1 MALDF
6 SSFGTRVEEDEKP
19 DFSDFGTPVD
29 TAKRELPEGVRPSEA
44 GGGRGFV
51 NPPAV
56 DNRGIIQRV
65 GDFLKPEYKSV
76 LEGTTLTPQQE
87 QADLDRRLS
96 YGAGPITR
104 ETEAKADFSRS
115 GMLSTDDKTVN
126 KVAAAMKEK
135 GQPSFADL
143 IERANDPTNIRAA
156 RDAKA
161 DEFRSIGEWTADT
174 LSALAQGGTSLVQLP
189 TNIFA
194 PGSKLGGILRDTQKE
209 LQAQESSVLKAQR
222 AQLRER
228 VENEEGFLGK
238 YFTTVES
245 LVTNPALGLSEAV
258 KQVPNF
264 LGVLGLAKVGSA
276 VAGGSVGLASRAS
289 PAVALSEAISG
300 GALRAGARATG
311 ATAGGLTATT
321 VMTSGDAA
329 GNVYEKLIDPKQ
341 TPRSLW
347 EKNPDYQKLIA
358 DGKTPGEAIDE
369 IATAK
374 ARLAAVIVAPLG
386 VLGFMGAEA
395 SLVARGAGK
404 SLSEVAT
411 PKGAAKLFG
420 KELVGEQLEEGGTQL
435 GANVITQTVNPQQKL
450 LEGVPEAM
458 ATAAVTSA
466 PFSGVAIGQQV
477 RDELNRPAPVVDQV
491 GDAIA
496 RRLLDVQSYD
506 ANIISPTRTANLQV
520 AQDAFRT
527 STNVDDLA
535 NAAGVMAGSVD
546 ELLVPGSAVTPLPV
560 VNEPML
566 TNAPIDLGIEPG
578 GRIEPSG
585 LETITPTIT
594 PPVSTELPP
603 VNAETEQQF
612 GLDRLRLNTPRPQR
626 IQGEPVANLT
636 DDQLT
641 TIASDETTP
650 AITRRSAAV
659 ELTARQAEQTAPGA
673 AIETPARVEAVQ
685 PAASVVEAPVE
696 SRTLTQTELGQL
708 RLGDRRTLAQEFD
721 QTENPDGSVT
731 FTRKPTAA
739 APAAQ
744 TNATPV
750 TETFIS
756 IPDTTPGVQ
765 AVSDAAAPT
774 VAGIPDAP
782 RARATAQA
790 SLDQWAAANGVT
802 APRLNAP
809 APEQETAVNDIAN
822 ALGSQFGGKVVAF
835 TDTAPTAPNGF
846 AIGGTAF
853 VNTATDVNVMRTSL
867 HEFKHTVE
875 QIAAAETAAGQ
886 TDTPAQKFTASIDS
900 VFDDMTPEG
909 KRAYVENFLH
919 ADELGKIADPVAR
932 EQRVQALLTSNNLKS
947 EMTADFLGNRAT
959 DKRFWA
965 SVAKADPQG
974 FKGFVDKWV
983 GVIDNL
989 LSTLRGNANQKTKE
1003 SAKVDTYIRDL
1014 NKAKMVARDALVA
1027 YRNGTLQ
1034 QVATTA
1040 PAFSQVQGEQNEQRI
1055 DVAPGGAIQPSL
1067 AGAIG
1072 QVPGAG
1078 GGGPAPRYGTS
1089 RQGAVSVVG
1098 RHYST
1103 APRQALSG
1111 AYYGRGL
1118 KGAERNRLDSSPDPR
1133 LKNRIYF
1140 YVDQGAGVRP
1150 EAGVGGIAHEVQ
1162 LDNIYDPKTRLIKP
1176 QADANAFESAVINA
1190 GFDGYIAPFGN
1201 NQSAVV
1207 LLGMKHKAV
1216 PVRAL
1221 GQVPSAPAPQAAAPT
1236 KLTKGL
1242 LSREAS
1248 AIDVSKIPGAQ
1259 VRMGNLEIPAE
1270 QSEAAN
1276 TELAR
1281 IGSDVRFSKK
1291 EVPEDIDSF
1300 ARLENIIPRAR
1311 EGSFNTNRE
1320 LKVNLQTA
1328 ITNAAKLAKID
1339 LAAQNAQTE
1348 KYLVRV
1354 GVADALYALQ
1364 ANANAVGW
1372 YDKTVTKALKI
1383 LGKIHP
1389 EIDTDPNAK
1398 FAFTW
1403 ALAVTSN
1410 GLKVDK
1416 NFELAER
1423 AYKAYKTSGKMPT
1436 NIQGGQAQKAINDG
1450 LGLFNTMV
1458 DQYGIDS
1465 VRKFMDSKFAVS
1477 QIKRATGLEVTGE
1490 FADTQV
1496 RGAAVLGPKIG
1507 NGFYSN
1513 LNGFFDQLTM
1523 DRWLMRTWGRW
1534 TGTLIESRP
1543 DMVKAKRQELRDLVV
1558 KMKQNAP
1565 AAAEFQKALG
1575 AKLNVGDLE
1584 GLSAAIQKA
1593 SMDPATREQFNK
1605 TETGEN
1611 LRKTGNALAKY
1622 LDGQK
1627 EAPAGPEERNFIR
1640 KVFGQVLKEVQKDHP
1655 ALTMSDLQAL
1665 LWYPEKR
1672 LYDIAKA
1679 DESANKEEGYSD
1691 DEAPDYANAA
1701 AKLARSIGVSDAN
1714 IQSAVAEAEKD
1725 YASRVSAG
1733 TTGTGTGAGT
1743 QAGAA
1748 PGVRGFNQREGRVFL
1763 TTGVIDR
1770 VRSAGAGDEGQP
1782 NSYTRKSGG
1791 DGSGLRVL
1799 GVPSVAIY
1807 SPATTFKNAL
1817 GEIPVAAPKFF
1828 EVGANGAAAFRNSI
1842 QSAKDSSPF
1851 GAAVYVYDQGDYEGM
1866 RLFLAEDGKAGF
1878 ALKGDDIV
1886 SVFAGESQKGA
1897 VNAILQLATQEGGRR
1912 LDAFDTVLPNLY
1924 SVHGFRAVARTKW
1937 NDEYSPDGWDK
1948 ETFKEFNNGEPDVVF
1963 MVHDPKY
1970 FGKYTK
1976 ADGDVIAEYDDGAKA
1991 QAEALADIKQ
2001 VRQTDKPKPAN
2012 PAAIFANLDKR
2023 GLARTKGEA
2032 ALKDHPDAARIQF
2045 VQDNFLDI
2053 LSELDDAGT
2062 VKINCD

>member
-6 SSFGTRVEEDEKP
+6 SSFGTRVEEDDKP
-19 DFSDFGTPVD
+19 DFSNFGTPVD

-44 GGGRGFV
+44 GGGRGVV
-51 NPPAV
+51 NPPVV

-76 LEGTTLTPQQE
+76 LEGTTLTPQEE
-87 QADLDRRLS
+87 QADIDRRLS
-96 YGAGPITR
+96 YGAGPISR

-115 GMLSTDDKTVN
+115 GMLASEDKTVN
-126 KVAAAMKEK
+126 KVAEAMKEK

-143 IERANDPTNIRAA
+143 IERANNPANVRAA

-161 DEFRSIGEWTADT
+161 AEFRTVGEWTADT

-189 TNIFA
+189 TNIIA
-194 PGSKLGGILRDTQKE
+194 PGSKLGSILRETQKE
-209 LQAQESSVLKAQR
+209 LQGQESGVLKAQR
-222 AQLRER
+222 EQLRER
-228 VENEEGFLGK
+228 VENEDGFLGK
-238 YFTTVES
+238 YFATVES
-245 LVTNPALGLSEAV
+245 LVTNPALGLSEAA

-276 VAGGSVGLASRAS
+276 IAGGTVGLAGKVS
-289 PAVALSEAISG
+289 PTIALGEAISG
-300 GALRAGARATG
+300 GAIQAGARTAG
-311 ATAGGLTATT
+311 ATAGGLAATT

-341 TPRSLW
+341 TPRSIW

-358 DGKTPGEAIDE
+358 DGKSPSEAIDE

-386 VLGFMGAEA
+386 ALGFMGAEA
-395 SLVARGAGK
+395 TMVARGAGK
-404 SLSEVAT
+404 ALSDVAT
-411 PKGAAKLFG
+411 PKGAAKVFA
-420 KELVGEQLEEGGTQL
+420 KELVGEQIEEGGTQL
-435 GANVITQTVNPQQKL
+435 GGNVVAKTIDERQNL
-450 LEGVPEAM
+450 MEGVPEAM

-466 PFSGVAIGQQV
+466 PYSGVAVGQQV

-496 RRLLDVQSYD
+496 RRMLDVQSYD
-506 ANIISPTRTANLQV
+506 QNIISPTRTANLQV
-520 AQDAFRT
+520 AQDAFKT
-527 STNVDDLA
+527 ATNVDDLA

-546 ELLVPGSAVTPLPV
+546 ELLVPGNAVTPLPIQT
-560 VNEPML
+560 E
-566 TNAPIDLGIEPG
+566 PIDLGIEPG
-578 GRIEPSG
+578 GRVEPA
-585 LETITPTIT
+585 LTTPITTE
-594 PPVSTELPP
+594 PVSTELPP

-612 GLDRLRLNTPRPQR
+612 GLDKLRLNTPRPQR

-641 TIASDETTP
+641 TIASDETAP

-659 ELTARQAEQTAPGA
+659 ELTARQGEQTAAGA
-673 AIETPARVEAVQ
+673 AIETPARAEAAQVTA
-685 PAASVVEAPVE
+685 PAVEAPVE
-696 SRTLTQTELGQL
+696 SRTLTQTELGQM
-708 RLGDRRTLAQEFD
+708 RLGDRRTLARDFD
-721 QTENPDGSVT
+721 QTENPDGSIT

-739 APAAQ
+739 TPAAQ
-744 TNATPV
+744 TNAAPV
-750 TETFIS
+750 AETFIT

-802 APRLNAP
+802 APQLNAP

-835 TDTAPTAPNGF
+835 TDTSPTAPNGF

-919 ADELGKIADPVAR
+919 ADELAGIADPVAR
-932 EQRVQALLTSNNLKS
+932 EQRVQALLSSDNLKS

-989 LSTLRGNANQKTKE
+989 LNTLRGNANQKTKE

-1055 DVAPGGAIQPSL
+1055 DVTAGSAIAP
-1067 AGAIG
+1067 AGAGPNG
-1072 QVPGAG
+1072 QVLGAG
-1078 GGGPAPRYGTS
+1078 GGGPAPSYGTA

-1103 APRQALSG
+1103 APRQILSG

-1150 EAGVGGIAHEVQ
+1150 EAGVGGVAHEVNLQ
-1162 LDNIYDPKTRLIKP
+1162 NIYDPKTRLIKP

-1242 LSREAS
+1242 LSREAN

-1311 EGSFNTNRE
+1311 EGSYNTNRE
-1320 LKVNLQTA
+1320 LKVDLQTA
-1328 ITNAAKLAKID
+1328 ITNAAKQAKID

-1354 GVADALYALQ
+1354 GVADAMYAIQ
-1364 ANANAVGW
+1364 SNANAVGW

-1423 AYKAYKTSGKMPT
+1423 AYKAYKTTGKMPT

-1458 DQYGIDS
+1458 QQYGIDN

-1575 AKLNVGDLE
+1575 TKLNVGDLD
-1584 GLSAAIQKA
+1584 GLAAAIQKA

-1605 TETGEN
+1605 TATGES

-1622 LDGQK
+1622 MDGQK

-1640 KVFGQVLKEVQKDHP
+1640 KVFGQILTEVQKDHP

-1701 AKLARSIGVSDAN
+1701 AKLARGIGVSDAN

-1725 YASRVSAG
+1725 YENRVSAG
-1733 TTGTGTGAGT
+1733 RAGPSAGAGNE
-1743 QAGAA
+1743 AGAT
-1748 PGVRGFNQREGRVFL
+1748 PGVRGFSQREGRSFL

-1770 VRSAGAGDEGQP
+1770 IRSAGAGDEGQP

-1791 DGSGLRVL
+1791 DGKGLRVL
-1799 GVPSVAIY
+1799 NIPSVAVY
-1807 SPATTFKNAL
+1807 GPATTFKNAL
-1817 GEIPVAAPKFF
+1817 GEIPAAAPKFF
-1828 EVGANGAAAFRNSI
+1828 EVGADGASAFRDSI
-1842 QSAKDSSPF
+1842 QSAKDRSPF
-1851 GAAVYVYDQGDYEGM
+1851 GAAVYVYDQADYEGM

-1886 SVFAGESQKGA
+1886 SVFAGEPHNGA

-1912 LDAFDTVLPNLY
+1912 LDAFDTVLPNMY
-1924 SVHGFRAVARTKW
+1924 AVHGFRAVARTKW
-1937 NDEYSPDGWDK
+1937 NDEYSPDGWNK

-1970 FGKYTK
+1970 FGMYSK
-1976 ADGDVIAEYDDGAKA
+1976 ADGETIAEYDDGAKA

-2001 VRQTDKPKPAN
+2001 VRQTDKPKPVN
-2012 PAAIFANLDKR
+2012 PATIFANLDKR

>member
-1 MALDF
+1 MRFVPL
-6 SSFGTRVEEDEKP
+6 SEVEDEDKP
-19 DFSDFGTPVD
+19 FTFVPLESVQQEPR
-29 TAKRELPEGVRPSEA
+29 RELPEGVRPSEA

-51 NPPAV
+51 NPPVV
-56 DNRGIIQRV
+56 DTRSVIEKI
-65 GDFLKPEYKSV
+65 GDFLRPERKSV
-76 LEGTTLTPQQE
+76 LETAGPFTPQQE
-87 QADLDRRLS
+87 QEDIDRRLS
-96 YGAGPITR
+96 YGAGPIRR
-104 ETEAKADFSRS
+104 ETAAQADLLRS
-115 GMLSTDDKTVN
+115 GMLKSEDRTVQ
-126 KVAAAMKEK
+126 KVAQAMEAQ

-143 IERANDPTNIRAA
+143 IARANSPEVVRAA

-161 DEFRSIGEWTADT
+161 AEFRTVGEWTADT
-174 LSALAQGGTSLVQLP
+174 MFNLAQGGVSLVQLP
-189 TNIFA
+189 TNIIA
-194 PGSKLGGILRDTQKE
+194 PGSSLAKTLRDTQKE
-209 LQAQESSVLKAQR
+209 LQGQESDVLKAQR
-222 AQLRER
+222 DQLRER
-228 VENEEGFLGK
+228 VENENGFFGK
-238 YFTTVES
+238 YFATVES

-264 LGVLGLAKVGSA
+264 LGVMAAAKVGTALTGATISA
-276 VAGGSVGLASRAS
+276 AAKAS
-289 PAVALSEAISG
+289 PTIALAEAISG
-300 GALRAGARATG
+300 NALQASARAAG
-311 ATAGGLTATT
+311 ATAGGIAATT

-329 GNVYEKLIDPKQ
+329 GNVYETLIDPKK
-341 TPRSLW
+341 TPRAIW
-347 EKNPDYQKLIA
+347 EQNPDYKKLISE
-358 DGKTPGEAIDE
+358 GKTPEQAIDE

-374 ARLAAVIVAPLG
+374 ARLAAVITAPLG

-395 SLVARGAGK
+395 AIVARGGTRAA
-404 SLSEVAT
+404 LQAAT
-411 PKGAAKLFG
+411 PTGAAKLFG
-420 KELVGEQLEEGGTQL
+420 KEAIGEQLEEGGTQL
-435 GANVITQTVNPQQKL
+435 GGNIVTQTVNPQQQL

-458 ATAAVTSA
+458 GTALVTSA
-466 PFSGVAIGQQV
+466 PFSGAAVTKQV
-477 RDELNRPAPVVDQV
+477 REALATPETPVDQV
-491 GDAIA
+491 NDTIA

-520 AQDAFRT
+520 ATDALKQ
-527 STNVDDLA
+527 STNTDDA
-535 NAAGVMAGSVD
+535 AAAAGVLAGSVN
-546 ELLVPGSAVTPLPV
+546 ELLVPGTAVTPLPI
-560 VNEPML
+560 EPML
-566 TNAPIDLGIEPG
+566 TGAPLPPAG
-578 GRIEPSG
+578 GRVEPT
-585 LETITPTIT
+585 LT
-594 PPVSTELPP
+594 TELPP
-603 VNAETEQQF
+603 ATGRVEPVLTGAELVPSAETEQRY
-612 GLDRLRLNTPRPQR
+612 GLDKLRLSPPRPQR

-641 TIASDETTP
+641 AISQDETVP

-659 ELTARQAEQTAPGA
+659 ELTARQAEQAAPGA
-673 AIETPARVEAVQ
+673 TIEAPARAEPIQTTETA
-685 PAASVVEAPVE
+685 PAPAIE
-696 SRTLTQTELGQL
+696 SRTYTPTELGQM
-708 RLGDRRTLAQEFD
+708 RLGDRRTLARDFD
-721 QTENPDGSVT
+721 QTENEDGSIT
-731 FTRKPTAA
+731 FTRRTTAA
-739 APAAQ
+739 APQ
-744 TNATPV
+744 TAPSPAPV
-750 TETFIS
+750 AGAFVTV
-756 IPDTTPGVQ
+756 PATTPGVA

-774 VAGIPDAP
+774 VDGLPDAN
-782 RARATAQA
+782 RARATAQTA
-790 SLDQWAAANGVT
+790 LDQWAATNGVT

-809 APEQETAVNDIAN
+809 PADQDAAVNDVAN
-822 ALGSQFGGKVVAF
+822 ALGSQFGGRLVAF
-835 TDTAPTAPNGF
+835 TDPSPESPNGF
-846 AIGGTAF
+846 ALGATAF
-853 VNTATDVNVMRTSL
+853 VNTSTDVNVMRTSL

-875 QIAAAETAAGQ
+875 QIAAAETAAGL

-919 ADELGKIADPVAR
+919 KDELAGIADPAAR
-932 EQRVQALLTSNNLKS
+932 EERVQALLTSDNLRS

-983 GVIDNL
+983 GIIDNL
-989 LSTLRGNANQKTKE
+989 LSTLRGKTSQRTKE
-1003 SAKVDTYIRDL
+1003 SAKVDEYIRDL

-1034 QVATTA
+1034 QTATQG
-1040 PAFSQVQGEQNEQRI
+1040 PSFSLAQGEQNEQRI
-1055 DVAPGGAIQPSL
+1055 DVTAGGQVAPSL
-1067 AGAIG
+1067 AGAVG

-1078 GGGPAPRYGTS
+1078 GGGPAPRYGAA
-1089 RQGAVSVVG
+1089 RQGAVSVLG

-1103 APRQALSG
+1103 APRQTLSG
-1111 AYYGRGL
+1111 AFYGRGL

-1140 YVDQGAGVRP
+1140 YVDQGAGIRP

-1190 GFDGYIAPFGN
+1190 GYDGYLAPFGT

-1216 PVRAL
+1216 PVRQLAE
-1221 GQVPSAPAPQAAAPT
+1221 APTAAAPQAAAPT

-1242 LSREAS
+1242 LSREAN

-1259 VRMGNLEIPAE
+1259 VRMGTLEIPTE
-1270 QSEAAN
+1270 QVAAAN
-1276 TELAR
+1276 AELQR
-1281 IGSDVRFSKK
+1281 IGSDVRFSKR

-1311 EGSFNTNRE
+1311 QGSYTTNRG
-1320 LKVNLQTA
+1320 LKVDLQTA

-1354 GVADALYALQ
+1354 GVADAMYALQ
-1364 ANANAVGW
+1364 SNANAVGW

-1389 EIDTDPNAK
+1389 EINTDPNAK

-1423 AYKAYKTSGKMPT
+1423 AYKAYKATGQMPT

-1450 LGLFNTMV
+1450 LGLFNQMV
-1458 DQYGIDS
+1458 AQYGIDN

-1575 AKLNVGDLE
+1575 AKLTVGNLDE
-1584 GLSAAIQKA
+1584 LSAAIQKA

-1605 TETGEN
+1605 TPVGEE

-1640 KVFGQVLKEVQKDHP
+1640 KVFGQILKEVQKTHP
-1655 ALTMSDLQAL
+1655 QLTMSDLQAL

-1672 LYDIAKA
+1672 LYDIAKS
-1679 DESANKEEGYSD
+1679 DEAANKEEGYSD

-1701 AKLARSIGVSDAN
+1701 AKLARGIGVSDAD
-1714 IQSAVAEAEKD
+1714 IKQAITEAEND
-1725 YASRVSAG
+1725 YASRISTGAAG
-1733 TTGTGTGAGT
+1733 PGTGG
-1743 QAGAA
+1743 QAA
-1748 PGVRGFNQREGRVFL
+1748 PGAAAAVRGFTPREGRSFL

-1770 VRSAGAGDEGQP
+1770 VRSAGTSDEGQP
-1782 NSYTRKSGG
+1782 NSYSRKSGG
-1791 DGSGLRVL
+1791 DGKGLRVL
-1799 GVPSVAIY
+1799 GIPSVAIY

-1817 GEIPVAAPKFF
+1817 GEIPAAAPKFF
-1828 EVGANGAAAFRNSI
+1828 EVGADGATTFRDSI
-1842 QSAKDSSPF
+1842 QAAKDRSPF
-1851 GAAVYVYDQGDYEGM
+1851 GAAVYVYDQADYAGM
-1866 RLFLAEDGKAGF
+1866 RMFLAEDGKAGF

-1886 SVFAGESQKGA
+1886 SVFAGEPHGGA
-1897 VNAILQLATQEGGRR
+1897 VNAIMQLATQEGGRR

-1924 SVHGFRAVARTKW
+1924 GVHGFRAVARTKW

-1963 MVHDPKY
+1963 MVHDPAY
-1970 FGKYTK
+1970 FGMYKKT
-1976 ADGDVIAEYDDGAKA
+1976 DGKVIDNYDDGATA
-1991 QAEALADIKQ
+1991 QADALVDIKQ
-2001 VRQTDKPKPAN
+2001 VRQTDKPKPVKAET
-2012 PAAIFANLDKR
+2012 IFAGLDKR
-2023 GLARTKGEA
+2023 GLAKTKAET
-2032 ALKDHPDAARIQF
+2032 ALKEHPDAAQIQF

-2053 LSELDDAGT
+2053 LDELDSSDL

>member
-1 MALDF
+1 MAYEFVPLSKD
-6 SSFGTRVEEDEKP
+6 TEEDSKP
-19 DFSDFGTPVD
+19 YSFVPLESIQESKPAPARQAAEPVATSDAMGADFGSAIMAAAEP
-29 TAKRELPEGVRPSEA
+29 KRA
-44 GGGRGFV
+44 
-51 NPPAV
+51 
-56 DNRGIIQRV
+56 
-65 GDFLKPEYKSV
+65 SV
-76 LEGTTLTPQQE
+76 LEGTTLPPQE
-87 QADLDRRLS
+87 PVIDRR
-96 YGAGPITR
+96 GAPVSEEKFKELKTKYDAANPKERQSLLQSKGFEGSVFQTIDKQYRELDAKQSPTLRIFDTR
-104 ETEAKADFSRS
+104 REARRDAYISQGLNGESADA
-115 GMLSTDDKTVN
+115 L
-126 KVAAAMKEK
+126 
-135 GQPSFADL
+135 
-143 IERANDPTNIRAA
+143 AA
-156 RDAKA
+156 RDAATGAEPQRFGEVKPSTFDFASKEEYKRPEGKMALEETGGLLGARTIQPTGFEQLVGAGKA
-161 DEFRSIGEWTADT
+161 IGGKVAGGFQSASAGAWQLIGDTLESAGDLTGSKQLADVGSRLSSGNAIQQKEAKAKLEAIGENPNA
-174 LSALAQGGTSLVQLP
+174 ALNFIETGVSGAI
-189 TNIFA
+189 NNFA
-194 PGSKLGGILRDTQKE
+194 P
-209 LQAQESSVLKAQR
+209 
-222 AQLRER
+222 
-228 VENEEGFLGK
+228 
-238 YFTTVES
+238 Y
-245 LVTNPALGLSEAV
+245 LVNPALGVTAAV
-258 KQVPNF
+258 AQTVAEEYGNGKAAGQSMSQALPRAAFMGVAEWVGERASLPAPLMKGFKELVKGVPADEIMPVF
-264 LGVLGLAKVGSA
+264 ARYLAKENAAEQVTTAMQFGTDKWAPFGLTPNATLADYLKAVGDTFYQTTAQTLVMGGAGRVAAPIARKLQEVSPERQIANEIDRA
-276 VAGGSVGLASRAS
+276 VAGTEFTGND
-289 PAVALSEAISG
+289 AL
-300 GALRAGARATG
+300 
-311 ATAGGLTATT
+311 
-321 VMTSGDAA
+321 
-329 GNVYEKLIDPKQ
+329 
-341 TPRSLW
+341 
-347 EKNPDYQKLIA
+347 
-358 DGKTPGEAIDE
+358 
-369 IATAK
+369 
-374 ARLAAVIVAPLG
+374 
-386 VLGFMGAEA
+386 
-395 SLVARGAGK
+395 
-404 SLSEVAT
+404 
-411 PKGAAKLFG
+411 
-420 KELVGEQLEEGGTQL
+420 
-435 GANVITQTVNPQQKL
+435 
-450 LEGVPEAM
+450 
-458 ATAAVTSA
+458 
-466 PFSGVAIGQQV
+466 
-477 RDELNRPAPVVDQV
+477 
-491 GDAIA
+491 A

-506 ANIISPTRTANLQV
+506 QSIISPTQTANLQV
-520 AQDAFRT
+520 AQQAFQTATNADDA
-527 STNVDDLA
+527 A
-535 NAAGVMAGSVD
+535 NAAGVMAGSLD
-546 ELLVPGSAVTPLPV
+546 ELLVPNNALTPLPP
-560 VNEPML
+560 VNEPAL

-578 GRIEPSG
+578 GRIEPA
-585 LETITPTIT
+585 LTTPITTE
-594 PPVSTELPP
+594 PVSTELPP

-612 GLDRLRLNTPRPQR
+612 GLDKLRLNTPRPQR

-641 TIASDETTP
+641 TIASDETAP

-659 ELTARQAEQTAPGA
+659 ELTARQGEQTAAGA
-673 AIETPARVEAVQ
+673 AIETPARAEAAQVTA
-685 PAASVVEAPVE
+685 PAVEAPVE
-696 SRTLTQTELGQL
+696 SRTLTQTELGQM
-708 RLGDRRTLAQEFD
+708 RLGDRRTLAQDFD
-721 QTENPDGSVT
+721 QTENPDGSIT

-744 TNATPV
+744 TNAAPV
-750 TETFIS
+750 AETFIT

-802 APRLNAP
+802 APQLNAP

-835 TDTAPTAPNGF
+835 TDTSPTAPNGF

-919 ADELGKIADPVAR
+919 ADELAGIADPVAR
-932 EQRVQALLTSNNLKS
+932 EQRVQALLSSDNLKS

-989 LSTLRGNANQKTKE
+989 LNTLRGNANQKTKE

-1055 DVAPGGAIQPSL
+1055 DVTAGSAIAP
-1067 AGAIG
+1067 AGAGPNG
-1072 QVPGAG
+1072 QVLGAG
-1078 GGGPAPRYGTS
+1078 GGGPAPSYGTA

-1103 APRQALSG
+1103 APRQILSG

-1150 EAGVGGIAHEVQ
+1150 EAGVGGIAHEVNLQ
-1162 LDNIYDPKTRLIKP
+1162 NIYDPKTRLIKP

-1242 LSREAS
+1242 LSREAN

-1311 EGSFNTNRE
+1311 EGSYNTNRE
-1320 LKVNLQTA
+1320 LKVDLQTA
-1328 ITNAAKLAKID
+1328 ITNAAKQAKID

-1354 GVADALYALQ
+1354 GVADAMYAIQ
-1364 ANANAVGW
+1364 SNANAVGW

-1423 AYKAYKTSGKMPT
+1423 AYKAYKTTGKMPT

-1458 DQYGIDS
+1458 QQYGIDN

-1575 AKLNVGDLE
+1575 TKLNVGDLD
-1584 GLSAAIQKA
+1584 GLAAAIQKA

-1605 TETGEN
+1605 TATGES

-1622 LDGQK
+1622 MDGQK

-1640 KVFGQVLKEVQKDHP
+1640 KVFGQILTEVQKDHP

-1701 AKLARSIGVSDAN
+1701 AKLARGIGVSDAN

-1725 YASRVSAG
+1725 YENRVSAG
-1733 TTGTGTGAGT
+1733 RAGPSAGEGAEP
-1743 QAGAA
+1743 GATPA
-1748 PGVRGFNQREGRVFL
+1748 VRGFSQREGRSFL

-1770 VRSAGAGDEGQP
+1770 IRSAGAGDEGQP

-1791 DGSGLRVL
+1791 DGKGLRVL
-1799 GVPSVAIY
+1799 NIPSVAVY
-1807 SPATTFKNAL
+1807 GPATTFKNAL
-1817 GEIPVAAPKFF
+1817 GEIPAAAPKFF
-1828 EVGANGAAAFRNSI
+1828 EVGADGASAFRDSI
-1842 QSAKDSSPF
+1842 QSAKDRSPF
-1851 GAAVYVYDQGDYEGM
+1851 GAAVYVYDQADYEGM

-1886 SVFAGESQKGA
+1886 SVFAGEPHNGA

-1924 SVHGFRAVARTKW
+1924 AVHGFRAVARTKW
-1937 NDEYSPDGWDK
+1937 NDEYSPDGWNK

-1970 FGKYTK
+1970 FGMYSK
-1976 ADGDVIAEYDDGAKA
+1976 ADGETIAEYDDGAKA

-2001 VRQTDKPKPAN
+2001 VRQTDKPKPVN
-2012 PAAIFANLDKR
+2012 PATIFANLDKR

>member
-1 MALDF
+1 MAYEFVPLSKD
-6 SSFGTRVEEDEKP
+6 TEEDSKP
-19 DFSDFGTPVD
+19 YSFVPLESTQESKPAPVRQAAEPVSTSDAMGADFGAAIIAAAEP
-29 TAKRELPEGVRPSEA
+29 KRT
-44 GGGRGFV
+44 
-51 NPPAV
+51 
-56 DNRGIIQRV
+56 
-65 GDFLKPEYKSV
+65 SV
-76 LEGTTLTPQQE
+76 LEGTTLPPQ
-87 QADLDRRLS
+87 APIIDRR
-96 YGAGPITR
+96 GAPVSEEKFKELKTKYDAANPKERQGLLQSKGFEGSVFQVIDKQYRELDAKQSPTLRIFDTR
-104 ETEAKADFSRS
+104 REARRDAYISQGLNGESADA
-115 GMLSTDDKTVN
+115 L
-126 KVAAAMKEK
+126 
-135 GQPSFADL
+135 
-143 IERANDPTNIRAA
+143 AA
-156 RDAKA
+156 RDASTGAEPQRFGEIKPSTFDFASKEEYKRPEGKMVLEETGGLLGARTIQPTGFEQLVGAGKA
-161 DEFRSIGEWTADT
+161 IGGKVAGGFQSASAGAWQLIGDTLESAGDLAGSKQLSDVGSRLSSGNAVQQKEARAKLQAIGENPNA
-174 LSALAQGGTSLVQLP
+174 ALNFIETGVAGAIS
-189 TNIFA
+189 NFA
-194 PGSKLGGILRDTQKE
+194 P
-209 LQAQESSVLKAQR
+209 
-222 AQLRER
+222 
-228 VENEEGFLGK
+228 
-238 YFTTVES
+238 Y
-245 LVTNPALGLSEAV
+245 LVNPALGVTAAV
-258 KQVPNF
+258 AQTVAEEYGNGKAGGQSMSQALPRAAFMGVAEWVGERASLPAPFMKGFKDLVKGVPVDEIMPVFARYLVKENLAEQVTTAMQFGTDKWAPFGLTPNSS
-264 LGVLGLAKVGSA
+264 LDDYLKAVGDTFYQTTAQTLVMGGAGRVAAPIARKLQEVSPERQIANEIDRA
-276 VAGGSVGLASRAS
+276 VAGT
-289 PAVALSEAISG
+289 EF
-300 GALRAGARATG
+300 TG
-311 ATAGGLTATT
+311 
-321 VMTSGDAA
+321 GDA
-329 GNVYEKLIDPKQ
+329 
-341 TPRSLW
+341 
-347 EKNPDYQKLIA
+347 
-358 DGKTPGEAIDE
+358 
-369 IATAK
+369 
-374 ARLAAVIVAPLG
+374 
-386 VLGFMGAEA
+386 M
-395 SLVARGAGK
+395 
-404 SLSEVAT
+404 
-411 PKGAAKLFG
+411 
-420 KELVGEQLEEGGTQL
+420 
-435 GANVITQTVNPQQKL
+435 
-450 LEGVPEAM
+450 
-458 ATAAVTSA
+458 
-466 PFSGVAIGQQV
+466 
-477 RDELNRPAPVVDQV
+477 
-491 GDAIA
+491 A
-496 RRLLDVQSYD
+496 RRLLDVQTYD

-520 AQDAFRT
+520 AQEAFRT
-527 STNVDDLA
+527 ATNVDDMA
-535 NAAGVMAGSVD
+535 DAAGVMAGSVD

-560 VNEPML
+560 FNEPMF
-566 TNAPIDLGIEPG
+566 TDAPIDLGIEPG

-685 PAASVVEAPVE
+685 PAAPVVEAPVE

-822 ALGSQFGGKVVAF
+822 ALGSQFGGRVVAF

-919 ADELGKIADPVAR
+919 ADELAGIADPVAR

-1242 LSREAS
+1242 LSREAN

-1842 QSAKDSSPF
+1842 QAAKDSSPF

-2012 PAAIFANLDKR
+2012 PATIFANLDKR